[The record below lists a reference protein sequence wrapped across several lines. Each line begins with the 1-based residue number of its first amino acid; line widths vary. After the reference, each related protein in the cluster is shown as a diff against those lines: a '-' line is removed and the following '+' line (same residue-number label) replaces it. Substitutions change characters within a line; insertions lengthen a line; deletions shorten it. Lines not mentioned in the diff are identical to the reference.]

1 MARSIK
7 QYTKQAQLGNKG
19 EAFFESLVSN
29 YCLPHRIVSPKDLGI
44 DFICEWVHGKE
55 PTGILFAVQVKTV
68 TATAKSIGVETRLNG
83 LEKFKFNRTL
93 TIDPETLNY
102 WKRLGLPTYLFAIL
116 QKDED
121 SEFNCFYKR
130 FTTVLTLKKDQKK
143 EPFYKVNN
151 NNNKFIAFFND
162 NKKKQGFARD
172 LYIDYMR
179 WNYYKGSITYL
190 NPRNIGLNQ
199 FSGKGEEVFEDLFEK
214 YKDEI
219 CSTYRKTKKYLD
231 KNCT

>member
-19 EAFFESLVSN
+19 EAFFESLISG
-29 YCLPHRIVSPKDLGI
+29 YCLPHRIVAPKDLGI
-44 DFICEWVHGKE
+44 DFICEWVYGEE

-68 TATAKSIGVETRLNG
+68 TAEAIQIGVETELNG
-83 LEKFKFNRTL
+83 LEKFNISNPNLK
-93 TIDPETLNY
+93 IKGKTLNY

-116 QKDED
+116 QDGVL
-121 SEFNCFYKR
+121 FNCFYKR
-130 FTTVLTLKKDQKK
+130 FTSVLTLGKDQGK
-143 EPFYKVNN
+143 ESFYKVNN
-151 NNNKFIAFFND
+151 HNKFAAFLDDEN
-162 NKKKQGFARD
+162 NTQGFARD

-179 WNYYKGSITYL
+179 WNYHKGSIAYL

-199 FSGKGEEVFEDLFEK
+199 FPDRDKGIIFGELFEK

-219 CSTYRKTKKYLD
+219 CSTYKEVKTYLD
-231 KNCT
+231 SNC